1 MWVLESHRYVYW
13 NRVRDR
19 KFMQWDALLIWVWVY
34 ECLFFYLSECDIHLC
49 SKQITLYYQEQ
60 NFSLID
66 NSSGISVFWKILCLL
81 MLSPARYKNICKFG
95 KTMFQYCSAPWHYL
109 NQCLSV
115 VNQTSGNHFWGNLD
129 QNANIS
135 FTKCVGIFCLQNLM
149 MAILSQ
155 LSCFKWDSST
165 QTV

>member
-66 NSSGISVFWKILCLL
+66 NSSGISVFWKTLCLL
-81 MLSPARYKNICKFG
+81 TLSTARYA
-95 KTMFQYCSAPWHYL
+95 YAS
-109 NQCLSV
+109 SV
-115 VNQTSGNHFWGNLD
+115 KLCFNVVLLHDITWI
-129 QNANIS
+129 NA
-135 FTKCVGIFCLQNLM
+135 
-149 MAILSQ
+149 
-155 LSCFKWDSST
+155 
-165 QTV
+165 